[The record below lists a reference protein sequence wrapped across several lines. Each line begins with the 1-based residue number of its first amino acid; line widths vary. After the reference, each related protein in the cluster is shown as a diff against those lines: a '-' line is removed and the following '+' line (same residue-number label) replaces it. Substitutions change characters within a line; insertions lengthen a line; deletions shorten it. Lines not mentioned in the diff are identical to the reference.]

1 MPIPFLVI
9 GAAALASLGMT
20 GHSTM
25 KQRKWKK
32 VHDEQL
38 AKLRAVQEEAGRI
51 HNQMQGAGESLGR
64 AKVQASDTLKKA
76 AEYLRGVA
84 KPFKMESLP
93 QIPTDIFEEW
103 IDLHSEIARSLGL
116 GVAGAS
122 VSGVTAAAGP
132 ALYTAAGLFGV
143 ASTGTRIASLSGAAA
158 NSARLAWI
166 GHGAV
171 VAGGGGMALGSTILS
186 VISKANIVTAPI
198 GLAAGIWN
206 EKKASDLE
214 KKVTAKVKEFAE
226 VEDKL
231 RQKTTI
237 MRLSITRADE
247 IKGSV
252 QETEIALQDQLR
264 KAESLSWAK
273 FLRALKLALFWIWY
287 WVKSVVGLKPKGR
300 PQPDLKEAHRIYQTA
315 KALRELLEHPA
326 ISEANR
332 RIIEESNDT
341 KRCARC

>member
-9 GAAALASLGMT
+9 GAVAAAAGLGMT
-20 GHSTM
+20 GHSTL

-32 VHDEQL
+32 VHNEGL
-38 AKLRAVQEEAGRI
+38 ARLQAVQEEAEGI
-51 HNQMQGAGESLGR
+51 HDQMQGAGESLGR
-64 AKVQASDTLKKA
+64 AKVQAGDTLKKA

-84 KPFKMESLP
+84 KQFNMESLP
-93 QIPTDIFEEW
+93 RIPNDILEEW
-103 IDLHSEIARSLGL
+103 IDLQSEIARSLGI
-116 GVAGAS
+116 GVVGGA

-171 VAGGGGMALGSTILS
+171 AAGGGGIALGSTILN
-186 VISKANIVTAPI
+186 VISKANIITAPI

-206 EKKASDLE
+206 EKKARDLE
-214 KKVTAKVKEFAE
+214 KKVTAKVKEFADA
-226 VEDKL
+226 EDKL
-231 RQKTTI
+231 RQKMTI

-247 IKGSV
+247 IKISV

-264 KAESLSWAK
+264 KAKSMSWAK
-273 FLRALKLALFWIWY
+273 FLRILKLALNWIWY
-287 WVKSVVGLKPKGR
+287 RVKSVIGLKPIER
-300 PQPDLKEAHRIYQTA
+300 PRPDLKEAHRIYQTA

-332 RIIEESNDT
+332 RIIEE
-341 KRCARC
+341 